1 MKLKRNEN
9 KISTNCAL
17 LILLC
22 FAVYFIAYLGRYSY
36 SSNINCI
43 IDFFGV
49 NKPSAG
55 IVGTFFFIAYG
66 IGQVVNGLLCK
77 KYNPRYAIFL
87 ALIVSA
93 LTNVAF
99 ALAGKE
105 HFEFLKYFWFI
116 NGFAQ
121 SVLWSSII
129 RLLNEH
135 LPRSGLGMA
144 IFVMALPV
152 SFGTFVIYGLSALI
166 SAFAISFKAVFVIAT
181 VLLAIIAFV
190 WFFAVD
196 KLKLKCLA
204 EKQGETMMEEEVKT
218 ATNSQ
223 NGLDK
228 RFVFTFSVLAIFAI
242 VNNLVKDGLTTWMPV
257 LLKEKYA
264 LTNSLSTFL
273 TLFLPL
279 FAVGG
284 STFAIFLNKK
294 MKNYILSCGVLYLA
308 AFALFLGVIFTI
320 NLPLWIFPL
329 ICFILVACSMSGV
342 NNLITNIF
350 PMLYSHKINSGTLAG
365 VLDGFCYVGS
375 AITAYGLGAISDR
388 ADWNAV
394 FYLFLGVCLLMILL
408 CAVYTLIT
416 ARVDKKAKLND

>member
-1 MKLKRNEN
+1 
-9 KISTNCAL
+9 
-17 LILLC
+17 
-22 FAVYFIAYLGRYSY
+22 
-36 SSNINCI
+36 
-43 IDFFGV
+43 
-49 NKPSAG
+49 
-55 IVGTFFFIAYG
+55 
-66 IGQVVNGLLCK
+66 
-77 KYNPRYAIFL
+77 
-87 ALIVSA
+87 
-93 LTNVAF
+93 
-99 ALAGKE
+99 
-105 HFEFLKYFWFI
+105 
-116 NGFAQ
+116 
-121 SVLWSSII
+121 
-129 RLLNEH
+129 
-135 LPRSGLGMA
+135 
-144 IFVMALPV
+144 
-152 SFGTFVIYGLSALI
+152 
-166 SAFAISFKAVFVIAT
+166 
-181 VLLAIIAFV
+181 
-190 WFFAVD
+190 
-196 KLKLKCLA
+196 
-204 EKQGETMMEEEVKT
+204 MMEEEVKT